1 MSGRHAGQA
10 GQASVELAVLGPLL
24 VVVVLA
30 GAQLLAA
37 GAARELADHAAEA
50 AAIAILQGSDPAR
63 AARDAVPG
71 WSRRRISVR
80 VTGRRVRVR
89 LRPPSPIPGLA
100 KVLQAQRHGGRGT
113 GAAMSVLRSM
123 LEHFVVPAA
132 DPHTPARE
140 DAAACGDEPDRA
152 CAEPAPRTPAGIAVL
167 APPGDVQPLAGALGL
182 ALAGRRRA
190 PVVAVLVWTGEQPAA
205 DAAWRAPALP
215 AASRLGARLAAR
227 GHDARAAGRLAI
239 VRLPRAADD
248 AAVQARR
255 AIAAAG
261 VAPVVLALGGPRA
274 AAFDALL
281 AEQDLV
287 VVATPRGTDPALAR
301 LALAGLSSASTRA
314 CVCEVPPAHPA
325 RTLRRGRADAAAVR
339 ARSRGAARSP
349 DPSRRCREPRVASRR
364 GRPGGDRRPRRGA
377 AVSRASP
384 RDEAGQAAIAVL
396 GVGAALLLGALMLG
410 AVARGIG
417 VRSDEQR
424 AADLA
429 ALAGARAMHE
439 SYAGLFE
446 PAALGPRANPAHL
459 ERAAYLRRG
468 RAAAIAT
475 ARRNGARAITVS
487 FPDAGS
493 FAPVRIAVQVR
504 DPVRVAGGE
513 EVPTRARAEAELAP
527 PADVALSSGAGV
539 GEYRGPLAMRQGKP
553 MRPDVA
559 AAFDRMAAAARRDGI
574 ALSVVSGFRTNAE
587 QAVLFARHP
596 DPKWVAPPGRS
607 LHRLGTE
614 LDLGPASAY
623 GWLAA
628 NAKRFH
634 FVQRYAW
641 EPWHFGFELNAGTAS
656 VGFGAGG
663 ADGAVS
669 GALPSFVPAR
679 FAAPLARAAQ
689 RWNVSSALLGAQLA
703 AESNFNPFARS
714 SAGALGIAQFMPA
727 TARALGLRDPLD
739 AAASIDAQAH
749 LMRDLLR
756 RFGAVPLA
764 LAAYNA
770 GPARVAACG
779 CVPPIPETRGYVAR
793 VLGLLGGAGEA
804 IAGGGLEVQA
814 RALKCHDTLG

>member
-1 MSGRHAGQA
+1 M
-10 GQASVELAVLGPLL
+10 
-24 VVVVLA
+24 
-30 GAQLLAA
+30 
-37 GAARELADHAAEA
+37 
-50 AAIAILQGSDPAR
+50 
-63 AARDAVPG
+63 
-71 WSRRRISVR
+71 
-80 VTGRRVRVR
+80 
-89 LRPPSPIPGLA
+89 
-100 KVLQAQRHGGRGT
+100 
-113 GAAMSVLRSM
+113 
-123 LEHFVVPAA
+123 
-132 DPHTPARE
+132 
-140 DAAACGDEPDRA
+140 
-152 CAEPAPRTPAGIAVL
+152 
-167 APPGDVQPLAGALGL
+167 
-182 ALAGRRRA
+182 
-190 PVVAVLVWTGEQPAA
+190 
-205 DAAWRAPALP
+205 
-215 AASRLGARLAAR
+215 
-227 GHDARAAGRLAI
+227 
-239 VRLPRAADD
+239 
-248 AAVQARR
+248 
-255 AIAAAG
+255 
-261 VAPVVLALGGPRA
+261 
-274 AAFDALL
+274 
-281 AEQDLV
+281 
-287 VVATPRGTDPALAR
+287 
-301 LALAGLSSASTRA
+301 
-314 CVCEVPPAHPA
+314 
-325 RTLRRGRADAAAVR
+325 
-339 ARSRGAARSP
+339 
-349 DPSRRCREPRVASRR
+349 
-364 GRPGGDRRPRRGA
+364 
-377 AVSRASP
+377 
-384 RDEAGQAAIAVL
+384 L
-396 GVGAALLLGALMLG
+396 GVGAALLLGALLLG
-410 AVARGIG
+410 AIARGIG

-468 RAAAIAT
+468 RLAAIAT
-475 ARRNGARAITVS
+475 ARRNGARAVAVS

-493 FAPVRIAVQVR
+493 FAPVRVAVDVR
-504 DPVRVAGGE
+504 DPVRVAGRE
-513 EVPTRARAEAELAP
+513 DVPAHARAEAELAP
-527 PADVALSSGAGV
+527 PADVALATGASV

-607 LHRLGTE
+607 LHRLATE

-641 EPWHFGFELNAGTAS
+641 EPWHYGYVLNAGTAS
-656 VGFGAGG
+656 VGFGGAAA
-663 ADGAVS
+663 ADGEHARAV
-669 GALPSFVPAR
+669 PSFVPPR

-689 RWNVSSALLGAQLA
+689 RWNVSSALLAAQLY

-727 TARALGLRDPLD
+727 TARELGLRNPLD

-804 IAGGGLEVQA
+804 VAGGGLEV
-814 RALKCHDTLG
+814 RLVR